1 MIRLGVHKKLIYL
14 HANLDALK
22 VQKLSREDDITDDN
36 GAVLMLKCH
45 LGTSMEPNEMRRS
58 G

>member
-1 MIRLGVHKKLIYL
+1 MIRLGVHKKLIY
-14 HANLDALK
+14 LDALK